1 MRARWTAFG
10 AALCLLAQAC
20 GGDASRARSDSAA
33 ARVAASP
40 AATPLADTP
49 RAAPSEAALDSAR
62 RKARH
67 IHGPLAR
74 PAGEL
79 SEESV
84 EGMVD
89 AINASDAQLAGAALG
104 KATNPDVKRFASV
117 LASAHR
123 QKVSDSPPLNAG
135 STGPLAAPLRAL
147 QASAAARLDALP
159 AGAPYDRAF
168 VEAQIAA
175 HERALALLDSIRPV
189 ARSGDLPALVAS
201 TRSQVVRHLDEA
213 RALQRRLP

>member
-1 MRARWTAFG
+1 MTVRRMTIG
-10 AALCLLAQAC
+10 AALGVLALAC
-20 GGDASRARSDSAA
+20 GGDAPKARSDTAA
-33 ARVAASP
+33 GPAAVSP
-40 AATPLADTP
+40 AAAPLADTP

-62 RKARH
+62 RRARH

-84 EGMVD
+84 EGMID

-104 KATNPDVKRFASV
+104 KATNPDVKRFASM

-135 STGPLAAPLRAL
+135 STGPLATPLHEL
-147 QASAAARLDALP
+147 QASSTERLASLP
-159 AGAPYDRAF
+159 PGAPYDRAF

-189 ARSGDLPALVAS
+189 ARSGDLPALLAS
-201 TRSQVVRHLDEA
+201 TRSQVVRHLNEA